1 MRFTWRNKLAY
12 VLLGVAL
19 LHYVL
24 GGFSLLSNLNL
35 MRGGGDLTRGHEIQI
50 IIKWL
55 TAPVTI
61 IAWAAVVEY
70 LSRIADA
77 LQRRGGS

>member
-12 VLLGVAL
+12 VLLGVAA

-24 GGFSLLSNLNL
+24 GAISLLSGLNL
-35 MRGGGDLTRGHEIQI
+35 MRGGGELTRGQEIQVI
-50 IIKWL
+50 IGWL
-55 TAPVTI
+55 TGPVTI

-77 LQRRGGS
+77 LQRRSS

>member
-1 MRFTWRNKLAY
+1 MRFPWRNKLAY

-24 GGFSLLSNLNL
+24 GGFSLLSNLNMSL
-35 MRGGGDLTRGHEIQI
+35 LPQAQKIEVI
-50 IIKWL
+50 IAWL
-55 TAPVTI
+55 TGPVTI

-77 LQRRGGS
+77 LQRRGP

>member
-1 MRFTWRNKLAY
+1 MRFPWRNKLAY

-24 GGFSLLSNLNL
+24 GGFSLLSNLNATL
-35 MRGGGDLTRGHEIQI
+35 LPPGQKVEI
-50 IIKWL
+50 IIAWL
-55 TAPVTI
+55 TGPVTI

-77 LQRRGGS
+77 LQRRGP

>member
-24 GGFSLLSNLNL
+24 GGFSLLSNLDL
-35 MRGGGDLTRGHEIQI
+35 MRGGGELTRGQEVQI
-50 IIKWL
+50 IIAWL

-77 LQRRGGS
+77 LQRRSP